1 MPPISRLAAALSL
14 IAAMT
19 LTGANVAFAR
29 AIVAEFPVYVF
40 VLFRFVV
47 ASLALALLVRGEP
60 GPKLSA
66 MSRAQWRD
74 LTLMA
79 LLGMVGFTVLM
90 FEGLKR
96 TAAADAGIITAT
108 LPAVAAVLGVAFAG
122 DRLSRLQQLAIVLAV
137 AGLVLVQAIGDGA
150 WCLDAL
156 GNLLIG
162 GAVLCEASF
171 VLLGKR
177 LAPPYRPLRLA
188 LGANLVGLVLS
199 VPLALP
205 QLPAFDPAS
214 VRRRDLGARHL
225 VCARRQRR
233 VPVAVVPRP
242 ALCRDLARGAR
253 HRRRS
258 AGRARHV
265 GVVPRRGDRA
275 AQARRRRAGDRR
287 HRAGGTGAVDT
298 AQQRQQGWFAMMPAR
313 NSRRGSKRCHGLNP
327 SHCAARA
334 SRWSRWPSAITTTSS
349 RR

>member
-19 LTGANVAFAR
+19 LTGTNVAFAR

-60 GPKLSA
+60 GPRLSA
-66 MSRAQWRD
+66 MRGAEWRD

-108 LPAVAAVLGVAFAG
+108 LPAVAAVLGVVFAG
-122 DRLSRLQQLAIVLAV
+122 DRLSRLQQLAIALAV
-137 AGLVLVQAIGDGA
+137 AGLVLVQASGA
-150 WCLDAL
+150 APGPSTLL

-214 VRRRDLGARHL
+214 VRAEMWVLGTWYALAASVVCLWLWYRGLPYVETWLAGLATAAVPLAALAMSALYLGEAIGPPKLAGAALVIAAIVLGAL
-225 VCARRQRR
+225 APSTQRS
-233 VPVAVVPRP
+233 
-242 ALCRDLARGAR
+242 
-253 HRRRS
+253 S
-258 AGRARHV
+258 ANK
-265 GVVPRRGDRA
+265 
-275 AQARRRRAGDRR
+275 AG
-287 HRAGGTGAVDT
+287 
-298 AQQRQQGWFAMMPAR
+298 
-313 NSRRGSKRCHGLNP
+313 SL
-327 SHCAARA
+327 
-334 SRWSRWPSAITTTSS
+334 
-349 RR
+349 